1 MDLGNPS
8 PESVA
13 TATLLS
19 QSMPQL
25 SAFLR
30 WDTITAHYVYFI
42 ITSTIGSVIIYTSRK
57 IPGFQYA
64 DAAFMS
70 FSAMTGTGLTVI
82 DLSMMNTVQQ
92 ATLFILFIL
101 GHAIPIL
108 GVLSFT
114 RAWALGSALNNKQK
128 NETKAEEAYIPSLD
142 IPEKPLSEKQ
152 EDESE
157 KCKTSPEVK
166 IAVLEAPTDISSPVE
181 PDGPNKASNC
191 IVVTDLTQPEPVQSF
206 VPVDEKDSV
215 LNTKRRISR
224 MLARFTGM
232 VQRTKEHLNLDAS
245 VDYSDPEGVEYK
257 ARLFLAA
264 LMILYVFAF
273 LSFGS
278 LALGLWLQI
287 YSPEVSLTDGI
298 SPFWTGAFL
307 VTSAFTNNGMSLID
321 TNMIPF
327 QREAAPLLICGT
339 LILAGNTLF
348 PCLLRLSIWTIRKML
363 PDTPTWQTWR
373 HSLDFALIQSQNVC
387 SSLYPTWHTWFLFG
401 SVIVLNAIMWAAF
414 ELASIRNLEIGSLPA
429 KYRAL
434 DGLFQSLSIR
444 GGGFSIVE
452 FGGLPQGLLMLYV
465 SAAIGST
472 TNPEKPTKIYCL
484 EASGENLSSLQ
495 TSPTPSRLARSRF
508 LYQQLRSQFSHDIW
522 WISFAI
528 LLITIAESDH
538 YKIQPVEFSTFNV
551 IFEVI
556 SAYSSVG
563 ASIGYPGSNF
573 AFCGQWNTFS
583 KLLLVAVSLK
593 GRLRGLS
600 IANTKLASSSSCEL
614 AKEQSFDV
622 KLQEK
627 DGYIESNRR
636 LSSCV

>member
-1 MDLGNPS
+1 
-8 PESVA
+8 
-13 TATLLS
+13 
-19 QSMPQL
+19 
-25 SAFLR
+25 
-30 WDTITAHYVYFI
+30 
-42 ITSTIGSVIIYTSRK
+42 
-57 IPGFQYA
+57 
-64 DAAFMS
+64 
-70 FSAMTGTGLTVI
+70 MTGTGLTVI

-114 RAWALGSALNNKQK
+114 RAWALGSALNNKQN

-142 IPEKPLSEKQ
+142 IPEKPLAEKQ

-166 IAVLEAPTDISSPVE
+166 VAVLEAPTDISSPVE
-181 PDGPNKASNC
+181 PDGSYKASNC
-191 IVVTDLTQPEPVQSF
+191 IIVTDLTQPEPVQSF

-278 LALGLWLQI
+278 LGLGLWLQI

-307 VTSAFTNNGMSLID
+307 ATSAFTNNGMSLID

-348 PCLLRLSIWTIRKML
+348 PCLLRLSIWTTRKML

-414 ELASIRNLEIGSLPA
+414 ELASIRNLEIGALPA
-429 KYRAL
+429 KYRVL

-452 FGGLPQGLLMLYV
+452 FGGLPQGLLMLYAFMMYLSAFPV

-472 TNPEKPTKIYCL
+472 TNTEKPTNISCL
-484 EASGENLSSLQ
+484 EASGQVFPPSQ
-495 TSPTPSRLARSRF
+495 TSPSPSRLARSRF

-600 IANTKLASSSSCEL
+600 IANTKLASSSSCEP

-627 DGYIESNRR
+627 DGYIESDRR

>member
-1 MDLGNPS
+1 
-8 PESVA
+8 
-13 TATLLS
+13 
-19 QSMPQL
+19 MPKI
-25 SAFLR
+25 SSFLR
-30 WDTITAHYVYFI
+30 WDSVTLHYVYFI
-42 ITSTIGSVIIYTSRK
+42 VTSAIGSVIIYTSRK

-92 ATLFILFIL
+92 AILFILFIL

-114 RAWALGSALNNKQK
+114 RSWRLGSVLKNKQN
-128 NETKAEEAYIPSLD
+128 NETKAEEEAYIPTLD
-142 IPEKPLSEKQ
+142 IPEKPLPEKQ
-152 EDESE
+152 EDASD
-157 KCKTSPEVK
+157 KGKTSPEVT
-166 IAVLEAPTDISSPVE
+166 IAVLEAPTDISSPIE
-181 PDGPNKASNC
+181 PDGPYMADNC

-206 VPVDEKDSV
+206 VPIDENDNV

-224 MLARFTGM
+224 MLARLTGII
-232 VQRTKEHLNLDAS
+232 QRTKEQLNLDVS
-245 VDYSDPEGVEYK
+245 IDYTDPEGIEYR
-257 ARLFLAA
+257 ARILLAA
-264 LMILYVFAF
+264 LIIFYFLAF
-273 LSFGS
+273 LSLGC
-278 LALGLWLQI
+278 LAVGLWLQI

-307 VTSAFTNNGMSLID
+307 ATSALANNGMSLID

-348 PCLLRLSIWTIRKML
+348 PCLLRLSIWTMRKMM
-363 PDTPTWQTWR
+363 PDISTWQTWR
-373 HSLDFALIQSQNVC
+373 HTLDFALVQSQNVC

-401 SVIVLNAIMWAAF
+401 SVIVLNAIMWGAF
-414 ELASIRNLEIGSLPA
+414 ELASIRDLEIGALPA
-429 KYRAL
+429 KYRVL

-452 FGGLPQGLLMLYV
+452 FDGLPQGLLMLY
-465 SAAIGST
+465 GRST
-472 TNPEKPTKIYCL
+472 TNTEKPTTI
-484 EASGENLSSLQ
+484 SSLEESNQVHPPSQ
-495 TSPTPSRLARSRF
+495 TTPTPSRLARSRF

-556 SAYSSVG
+556 SAYSCVG

-600 IANTKLASSSSCEL
+600 IANTKLTSSPCVL
-614 AKEQSFDV
+614 NKGQSFDV
-622 KLQEK
+622 KSHEK
-627 DGYIESNRR
+627 DNYIESNRR

>member
-1 MDLGNPS
+1 
-8 PESVA
+8 
-13 TATLLS
+13 
-19 QSMPQL
+19 MPKL

-30 WDTITAHYVYFI
+30 WDSITSHYVYFI

-57 IPGFQYA
+57 IPGFHYA

-114 RAWALGSALNNKQK
+114 RAWAVGSALNNKQN
-128 NETKAEEAYIPSLD
+128 NETKAEEACISSLD

-152 EDESE
+152 EDATE

-181 PDGPNKASNC
+181 PDGPYKASNC
-191 IVVTDLTQPEPVQSF
+191 IVVTDLTQSEPVQSF
-206 VPVDEKDSV
+206 VPIDEKDSV

-245 VDYSDPEGVEYK
+245 IDYSDPEAVEYK
-257 ARLFLAA
+257 ARLFLAVFIISYA
-264 LMILYVFAF
+264 FAF
-273 LSFGS
+273 LSFGG
-278 LALGLWLQI
+278 LALGLWLRI

-307 VTSAFTNNGMSLID
+307 ATSAFTNNGMSLID

-327 QREAAPLLICGT
+327 QREAPPLLICGT

-348 PCLLRLSIWTIRKML
+348 PCLLRLSIWTTRKML
-363 PDTPTWQTWR
+363 PDTPTGQTWR
-373 HSLDFALIQSQNVC
+373 QSLDFALIQSQNVC

-401 SVIVLNAIMWAAF
+401 SVIVLNAMMWAAF
-414 ELASIRNLEIGSLPA
+414 ELASIRNLEIGALPA
-429 KYRAL
+429 KYRVL

-452 FGGLPQGLLMLYV
+452 FSGLPQGLLMLYV

-472 TNPEKPTKIYCL
+472 TNTEKPTRVSCL
-484 EASGENLSSLQ
+484 EVSGDKFMPLQ

-508 LYQQLRSQFSHDIW
+508 LYQQLRSQFSYDIW
-522 WISFAI
+522 WLSFAI

-538 YKIQPVEFSTFNV
+538 YKAQPVEFSTFNV

-600 IANTKLASSSSCEL
+600 IANTKPASSPSCEQG
-614 AKEQSFDV
+614 KGQSFNV
-622 KLQEK
+622 NSQEK

-636 LSSCV
+636 LPSCV